1 LLHRQQ
7 PFVYPIHVTELRGP
21 RRIAPDDPRLDSWRA
36 FLVAHARLFR
46 RLDEEL
52 RVEHALSLPEYETLL
67 QIAQAPERRMR
78 MSQIASRVLLSKSG
92 VTRLVDRLVA
102 DGFVERSQCSSDAR
116 GAEAG
121 LTPAGLERLRAAATT
136 HLRGIER
143 YFLSAVEAD
152 DLVVLRRMMD
162 SISQQAGGDA
172 IATEAC
178 EPTEATDDRPA
189 TRVGGA
195 VAGQATVG
203 PR

>member
-1 LLHRQQ
+1 MIETKGATRL
-7 PFVYPIHVTELRGP
+7 
-21 RRIAPDDPRLDSWRA
+21 APNDPRLDAWRA

-67 QIAQAPERRMR
+67 QIAQAPDRRMR
-78 MSQIASRVLLSKSG
+78 MSQIATRVLLSKSG

-121 LTPAGLERLRAAATT
+121 LTPAGLERLRAASTT

-143 YFLSAVEAD
+143 YFLSAIGAD
-152 DLVVLRRMMD
+152 DLAVLGRMME
-162 SISQQAGGDA
+162 SISQGTGGEPPLA
-172 IATEAC
+172 EAC
-178 EPTEATDDRPA
+178 EPPEATDAGPTA
-189 TRVGGA
+189 RVGSGA
-195 VAGQATVG
+195 AAAACGPVG
-203 PR
+203 RR

>member
-1 LLHRQQ
+1 M
-7 PFVYPIHVTELRGP
+7 TEPRGAA
-21 RRIAPDDPRLDSWRA
+21 RLAPNDPRLDAWRA

-46 RLDEEL
+46 RLDDEL
-52 RVEHALSLPEYETLL
+52 QVEHALSLPEYETLL
-67 QIAQAPERRMR
+67 QIAQAPDRRMR
-78 MSQIASRVLLSKSG
+78 MSQIANRVLLSKSG

-121 LTPAGLERLRAAATT
+121 LTPAGLERLRAASTT

-152 DLVVLRRMMD
+152 ELVVLGRMMEA
-162 SISQQAGGDA
+162 ISRGTGGEWPLA
-172 IATEAC
+172 EAC
-178 EPTEATDDRPA
+178 EPSEATDVSPGA
-189 TRVGGA
+189 QVGGA
-195 VAGQATVG
+195 ATAGVRAPVG